1 MNRDLAELQKEIKSV
16 PDFYG
21 IAFDSINDTNALGDN
36 ALHCVCVWGDIVA
49 AKLLLEN
56 GIEINQRG
64 EGSFTP
70 LNLALD
76 FGHVELADY
85 LISMGA
91 DTSVIG
97 AEFIYDSEKH
107 QKHLQ
112 GMAEEMETLEE
123 KINASCGN
131 A

>member
-1 MNRDLAELQKEIKSV
+1 MDKDLTELLEKIKDV
-16 PDFYG
+16 PDFSG
-21 IAFDSINDTNALGDN
+21 ISFNSINETNALGDN

-56 GIEINQRG
+56 GIEINQHG

-76 FGHVELADY
+76 FGHKELANY

-91 DTSVIG
+91 DTSFIG
-97 AEFIYDSEKH
+97 AEFKYDSEK
-107 QKHLQ
+107 QNNHLQ
-112 GMAEEMETLEE
+112 CIATEIKTLEE
-123 KINASCGN
+123 QMW
-131 A
+131 